1 MYITH
6 TYCMSEVS
14 LENVIL
20 LDNPK
25 FWDEASSSRSVS
37 LLRDPPQLPP
47 ALFTAFLQLPAFFL
61 LSPQLQL
68 QAGRIM
74 KCSAAVDRFF
84 RLSIGQLPF
93 IKCQTV
99 SLNLFNQELL
109 PAELA
114 RAKGKIFEAVG
125 QGHCLDVYQKDW
137 KIAAGGF
144 QLQRSITYNLHPLNE
159 VPFPLRTDS
168 YIKEFGFTKIKMEK

>member
-47 ALFTAFLQLPAFFL
+47 ALFTAFL
-61 LSPQLQL
+61 
-68 QAGRIM
+68 
-74 KCSAAVDRFF
+74 
-84 RLSIGQLPF
+84 
-93 IKCQTV
+93 
-99 SLNLFNQELL
+99 
-109 PAELA
+109 
-114 RAKGKIFEAVG
+114 
-125 QGHCLDVYQKDW
+125 
-137 KIAAGGF
+137 
-144 QLQRSITYNLHPLNE
+144 
-159 VPFPLRTDS
+159 
-168 YIKEFGFTKIKMEK
+168 